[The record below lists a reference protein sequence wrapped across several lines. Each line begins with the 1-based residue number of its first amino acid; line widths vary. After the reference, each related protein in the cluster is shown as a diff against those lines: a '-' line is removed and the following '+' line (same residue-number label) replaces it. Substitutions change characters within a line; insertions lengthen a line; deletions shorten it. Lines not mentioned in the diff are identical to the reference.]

1 MYNGFWYGTPE
12 PLYDGK
18 SWRSFKVKFRSLLSL
33 ALVLCFLSAPA
44 AQAAQNKSSVLYE
57 GIITRRYANSYTNVY
72 DRMDSETGKVVKTM
86 NAGNSIQIL
95 DVYPGWVAIKV
106 GNGVGYVKRN
116 RVDVTGNPD
125 PVSTPNYPVTP
136 MPYYAVI
143 DRDVEVKADKSA
155 DSETLSLLTAGARV
169 AIEGFED
176 GWAVVIHKRQYGYI
190 NTNDLSEILPVASSV
205 ETADAETP
213 IAVFNSFYNDN
224 PDRIINLGVCCKYI
238 SHVVLPGQTMNF
250 NNDVSPFSAAN
261 GYRLAPVLVDGET
274 KMGYGGGSCQV
285 SSTLWDALMQLPGIT
300 VLRRNPHG
308 DNAAS
313 YLPHGMDAA
322 SGTNTQNFIFRNDY
336 DFPIRID
343 ASTHDLALFIA
354 IYKEI

>member
-1 MYNGFWYGTPE
+1 M
-12 PLYDGK
+12 
-18 SWRSFKVKFRSLLSL
+18 KFRSLLSL

-44 AQAAQNKSSVLYE
+44 AQAASKKSDVLYE

-72 DRMDSETGKVVKTM
+72 DRMDSETGKVVKTL

-106 GNGVGYVKRN
+106 GSGVGYVRRN
-116 RVDVTGNPD
+116 RIDVTGNPD
-125 PVSTPNYPVTP
+125 PVNTPNYPITP

-155 DSETLSLLTAGARV
+155 ESDTLSLLTDGARV

-190 NTNDLSEILPVASSV
+190 NTNDLNEILPVASSV

-224 PDRIINLGVCCKYI
+224 PDRIVNLARCCELI
-238 SHVVLPGQTMNF
+238 SHVVQPGQTMNF

-261 GYRLAPVLVDGET
+261 GYMLAPVLVKGET

-285 SSTLWDALMQLPGIT
+285 SSTLWDTLMQLPGIT

-354 IYKEI
+354 IYKEM

>member
-1 MYNGFWYGTPE
+1 MGFWCGTPK
-12 PLYDGK
+12 PPHDGK

-44 AQAAQNKSSVLYE
+44 AQAASKKSDVLYE

-72 DRMDSETGKVVKTM
+72 DRMDSETGKVVKTL

-106 GNGVGYVKRN
+106 GSGVGYVRRN
-116 RVDVTGNPD
+116 RIDVTGNPD
-125 PVSTPNYPVTP
+125 PVNTPNYPITP

-155 DSETLSLLTAGARV
+155 ESDTLSLLTDGARV

-190 NTNDLSEILPVASSV
+190 NTNDLNEILPVASSV

-213 IAVFNSFYNDN
+213 IAVFNSFYNNN
-224 PDRIINLGVCCKYI
+224 PDRIVNLARCCELI
-238 SHVVLPGQTMNF
+238 SHVVQPGQTMNF

-261 GYRLAPVLVDGET
+261 GYLLAPVLVSGET

-285 SSTLWDALMQLPGIT
+285 SSTLWDTLMQLPGIT
-300 VLRRNPHG
+300 VLHREPHG

-322 SGTNTQNFIFRNDY
+322 SGTDTQNFIFRNDY

-343 ASTHDLALFIA
+343 ASTHDLALFVA

>member
-1 MYNGFWYGTPE
+1 MGFWCGTPK
-12 PLYDGK
+12 PPHDGK
-18 SWRSFKVKFRSLLSL
+18 NWRSFKVKFRSLLSL

-44 AQAAQNKSSVLYE
+44 AQAVSKKSDVLYE

-72 DRMDSETGKVVKTM
+72 DRMDSETGKVVKTL

-106 GNGVGYVKRN
+106 GSGVGYVRRN
-116 RVDVTGNPD
+116 RIDVTGNPD
-125 PVSTPNYPVTP
+125 PVNTPNYPITP

-155 DSETLSLLTAGARV
+155 ESDTLSLLTDGARV

-190 NTNDLSEILPVASSV
+190 NTNDLNEILPVASSV

-224 PDRIINLGVCCKYI
+224 PDRIVNLARCCELI
-238 SHVVLPGQTMNF
+238 SHVVQPGQTINF

-261 GYRLAPVLVDGET
+261 GYMLAPVLVKGET

-285 SSTLWDALMQLPGIT
+285 SSTLWDTLMQLPGIT

-354 IYKEI
+354 IYKEM

>member
-1 MYNGFWYGTPE
+1 M
-12 PLYDGK
+12 
-18 SWRSFKVKFRSLLSL
+18 KFRLFFSL
-33 ALVLCFLSAPA
+33 ALILCILCAPA
-44 AQAAQNKSSVLYE
+44 AQAAEKKDGVLYD
-57 GIITRRYANSYTNVY
+57 GIITRRYPNSYTNVY
-72 DRMDSETGKVVKTM
+72 DRMDSDTGNVIKTM
-86 NAGNSIQIL
+86 NAGNKIQIL
-95 DVYPGWVAIKV
+95 DVYPGWVAIKT
-106 GNGVGYVKRN
+106 GSGIGYVMRH
-116 RVDVTGNPD
+116 RIDVTDNLD
-125 PVSTPNYPVTP
+125 PLHRPNYPIVP

-143 DRDVEVKADKSA
+143 DRDVEVKADKDAESA
-155 DSETLSLLTAGARV
+155 TLSLLTPGARV

-176 GWAVVIHKRQYGYI
+176 GWAVVIHKRVYGYI
-190 NTNDLSEILPVASSV
+190 NTNDLSEILPVADSV
-205 ETADAETP
+205 ETADAQTP
-213 IAVFNSFYNDN
+213 ISVFNSFYNDN
-224 PDRIINLGVCCKYI
+224 PDRIVNLGVCCKFI
-238 SHVVLPGQTMNF
+238 SRVVQPGETMNF
-250 NNDVSPFSAAN
+250 NNEVSPFSAAN
-261 GYRLAPVLVDGET
+261 GYRLAPVLKDGET

-322 SGTNTQNFIFRNDY
+322 SGTVTQNFIFRNDY

>member
-1 MYNGFWYGTPE
+1 MEKG
-12 PLYDGK
+12 
-18 SWRSFKVKFRSLLSL
+18 WRSFKVKFRFLLPL
-33 ALVLCFLSAPA
+33 MLILCVLSVPA
-44 AQAAQNKSSVLYE
+44 AQAAEKKSSVLYE
-57 GIITRRYANSYTNVY
+57 GIITRRYPNSYTNVY
-72 DRMDSETGKVVKTM
+72 DRMDSETGKVIKTM
-86 NAGNSIQIL
+86 NAGNKIQIL
-95 DVYPGWVAIKV
+95 DVYPGWVAIKA
-106 GNGVGYVKRN
+106 GSGVGYVMRH
-116 RVDVTGNPD
+116 RIDVTSNPD
-125 PVSTPNYPVTP
+125 PVHTPDYPIVS

-143 DRDVEVKADKSA
+143 DRDVEVKADKTAES
-155 DSETLSLLTAGARV
+155 DTLSLLTAGARI

-176 GWAVVIHKRQYGYI
+176 GWAVVIHKRVYGYI
-190 NTNDLSEILPVASSV
+190 NTNDLAEILPVAADI
-205 ETADAETP
+205 ETADGSQP
-213 IAVFNSFYNDN
+213 ISVFNSFYNDN
-224 PDRIINLGVCCKYI
+224 PDRIVNLGVCCKYI
-238 SHVVLPGQTMNF
+238 SVVLQPGQTMNF
-250 NNDVSPFSAAN
+250 NNMVSPFSAEN

-322 SGTNTQNFIFRNDY
+322 SGTDTQNFIFRNDY

-343 ASTHDLALFIA
+343 ASTHDLALFVA

>member
-12 PLYDGK
+12 PLYNGK

-44 AQAAQNKSSVLYE
+44 AQAAQKSSVLYE

-106 GNGVGYVKRN
+106 GTGVGYVKRN

-125 PVSTPNYPVTP
+125 PVSTPNYPITP

-190 NTNDLSEILPVASSV
+190 NTNELNEILPVASSV

-224 PDRIINLGVCCKYI
+224 PDRIVNLARCCELI
-238 SHVVLPGQTMNF
+238 SHVVQPGQTMNF

-261 GYRLAPVLVDGET
+261 GYKLAPVLVKGET

-285 SSTLWDALMQLPGIT
+285 SSTLWDTLMQLPGIT

-336 DFPIRID
+336 DFSIRID

-354 IYKEI
+354 IYKEM

>member
-1 MYNGFWYGTPE
+1 MEKG
-12 PLYDGK
+12 
-18 SWRSFKVKFRSLLSL
+18 WRSFKVKFRSLLSL
-33 ALVLCFLSAPA
+33 TLILCILCAPA
-44 AQAAQNKSSVLYE
+44 AYAAEKKSDVLYE
-57 GIITRRYANSYTNVY
+57 GIITRRYPNSYTNVY
-72 DRMDSETGKVVKTM
+72 DRMDSDSGKVIKTM
-86 NAGNSIQIL
+86 NAGNKIQIL

-106 GNGVGYVKRN
+106 GSGVGYVMRH
-116 RVDVTGNPD
+116 RIDVTGNPD
-125 PVSTPNYPVTP
+125 PVHTPNYPIVS

-143 DRDVEVKADKSA
+143 DRDVEVKADKTAES
-155 DSETLSLLTAGARV
+155 DTLSLLTTGARV

-176 GWAVVIHKRQYGYI
+176 GWAVVIHKRVYGYI
-190 NTNDLSEILPVASSV
+190 NTNDLSEILPVAADI
-205 ETADAETP
+205 ETADGSQP
-213 IAVFNSFYNDN
+213 ISVFNSFYSDN
-224 PDRIINLGVCCKYI
+224 PDRIVNLGVCCKFI
-238 SHVVLPGQTMNF
+238 SRVLQPGETMNF
-250 NNDVSPFSAAN
+250 NNEVSPFSAAN

-322 SGTNTQNFIFRNDY
+322 SGTDTQNFIFRNDY

-343 ASTHDLALFIA
+343 ASTHDLALFVA
-354 IYKEI
+354 IYKEM

>member
-1 MYNGFWYGTPE
+1 M
-12 PLYDGK
+12 
-18 SWRSFKVKFRSLLSL
+18 KFRSLLSL
-33 ALVLCFLSAPA
+33 ALILCILCAPA
-44 AQAAQNKSSVLYE
+44 AYAAEKKSDVLYE
-57 GIITRRYANSYTNVY
+57 GIITRRYPNSYTNVY
-72 DRMDSETGKVVKTM
+72 DRMDSDSGKVIKTM
-86 NAGNSIQIL
+86 NAGNKIQIL

-106 GNGVGYVKRN
+106 GSGVGYVMRH
-116 RVDVTGNPD
+116 RIDVTGNPD
-125 PVSTPNYPVTP
+125 PVNTPNYPIVS

-143 DRDVEVKADKSA
+143 DRDVEVKADKTAES
-155 DSETLSLLTAGARV
+155 DTLSLLTAGARV

-176 GWAVVIHKRQYGYI
+176 GWAMVIHKRVYGYI
-190 NTNDLSEILPVASSV
+190 NTNDLSEILPVAADI
-205 ETADAETP
+205 ETADGSQP
-213 IAVFNSFYNDN
+213 ISVFNSFYSDN
-224 PDRIINLGVCCKYI
+224 PDRIVNLGVCCKFI
-238 SHVVLPGQTMNF
+238 SRVLQPGETMNF
-250 NNDVSPFSAAN
+250 NNEVSPFSAAN

-322 SGTNTQNFIFRNDY
+322 SGTDTQNFIFRNDY

-343 ASTHDLALFIA
+343 ASTHDLALFVA
-354 IYKEI
+354 IYKEM